1 MTKKIPPLGFDY
13 FFTGEEEGEVRDLI
27 LAELQIRIKTEL
39 SSLADRIQ
47 IRRLTLPWKRMFE
60 IDLEALLS

>member
-1 MTKKIPPLGFDY
+1 MCDEENPSAW

>member
-1 MTKKIPPLGFDY
+1 M
-13 FFTGEEEGEVRDLI
+13 RDLI
-27 LAELQIRIKTEL
+27 LAELQIRIETEL